1 MKIGFYESD
10 ITPPLGIFMP
20 GHGRWLYG
28 SDVYDKIYAKAV
40 AFESLGECAVII
52 SVDSLCPTEDVYEKV
67 TERITKLSGISK
79 EHISLHFTHTHWGA
93 PLYGETIMGIR
104 EDAAYVDVCYRI
116 IADTAVL
123 AYRRMTEAEGYFE
136 VGNVEGIAFNRD
148 YVMEDGTV
156 ITYGTNGK
164 AVKEMF
170 GPTDTSLPL
179 IKFFKDGKPIGA
191 LINFALHQCC
201 GDHDCITGDYS
212 SVLSKKLKE
221 KYGENFV
228 SVFTAGTCGD
238 INHLNTNHVPWDE
251 FRYREIGEIMA
262 NEVIRMINGNGGEAI
277 GEGISL
283 AEDTVYIDKRMPTDE
298 YTRLRAKELIENDKY
313 YANINSSFLRI
324 RSLVLANSLYSNPSA
339 AKQMPLI
346 LKAFK
351 IGNVCLYS
359 MPGEVFVKF
368 GLRLKKE
375 SPIKNSI
382 VLELS
387 NSLLGYVPT
396 PESFG
401 ENCDLYEA
409 NLTYKTIIPE
419 GGDIMVDKLLL
430 LGEKLIKGENK

>member
-28 SDVYDKIYAKAV
+28 SDVYDKIYAKAI
-40 AFESLGECAVII
+40 AIESQGEYAIII
-52 SVDSLCPTEDVYEKV
+52 SVDSVSPTEDVYEKV
-67 TERITKLSGISK
+67 TERITKLSGIPK
-79 EHISLHFTHTHWGA
+79 ERISLHFTHTHWGA

-104 EDAAYVDVCYRI
+104 EDAAYVDVCYRL

-123 AYRRMTEAEGYFE
+123 AYRRMAEANGVFE
-136 VGNVEGIAFNRD
+136 VGCVEGVAFSRD

-156 ITYGTNGK
+156 ITYGSNGK
-164 AVKEMF
+164 KVKEMF

-179 IKFFKDGKPIGA
+179 IKFFRDGKPVGA

-212 SVLSKKLKE
+212 SIISKKLKE
-221 KYGENFV
+221 KYGEAFV

-238 INHLNTNHVPWDE
+238 INHLNTNLVPWDE
-251 FRYREIGEIMA
+251 FRYREIGEIISH
-262 NEVIRMINGNGGEAI
+262 EIIRMFDEGGGEDI
-277 GEGISL
+277 GEGVSL
-283 AEDTVYIDKRMPTDE
+283 AEETIFIDKRIATDE

-324 RSLVLANSLYSNPSA
+324 RSLILANTLQSNPDA
-339 AKQMPLI
+339 TKQIKII

-351 IGNVCLYS
+351 IGNVCLYF
-359 MPGEVFVKF
+359 MPGEIFVKF

-375 SPIKNSI
+375 SPIKNSMVI
-382 VLELS
+382 ELS
-387 NSLLGYVPT
+387 NSHLGYVPT
-396 PESFG
+396 PEAFG

-409 NLTYKTIIPE
+409 NLTYKSIIPE
-419 GGDIMVDKLLL
+419 GGDIMIDKLIE
-430 LGEKLIKGENK
+430 LGNKLK

>member
-10 ITPPLGIFMP
+10 ITPPLGVFMP

-28 SDVYDKIYAKAV
+28 SDVYDKIYAKAI
-40 AFESLGECAVII
+40 AFESYGECAII
-52 SVDSLCPTEDVYEKV
+52 VSVDSLSPPEDIYDKV
-67 TERITKLSGISK
+67 TSRITELSGIPK
-79 EHISLHFTHTHWGA
+79 EKVSLHFTHTHWGA

-123 AYRRMTEAEGYFE
+123 AYRRMVETEGYFE
-136 VGNVEGIAFNRD
+136 VGVVEGVAFNRD

-156 ITYGTNGK
+156 ITYGSNGK

-179 IKFFKDGKPIGA
+179 IKFFRDGKPCGA

-212 SVLSKKLKE
+212 SILSKKLKE
-221 KYGENFV
+221 KYGESFV

-238 INHLNTNHVPWDE
+238 INHLNTNLVPWDE

-262 NEVIRMINGNGGEAI
+262 REVIRMIDGGGGENI
-277 GEGISL
+277 GEGIAL
-283 AEDTVYIDKRMPTDE
+283 AEETIFIDKRIPTDE

-324 RSLVLANSLYSNPSA
+324 RSLILANTLHSNPKA
-339 AKQMPLI
+339 MKQMEII

-359 MPGEVFVKF
+359 MPGEIFVNY

-375 SPIKNSI
+375 SPFKNSI
-382 VLELS
+382 ILELS
-387 NSLLGYVPT
+387 NSHLGYIPT
-396 PESFG
+396 PEAFG
-401 ENCDLYEA
+401 ENCDLYET
-409 NLTYKTIIPE
+409 NLTYKSIIPE
-419 GGDIMVDKLLL
+419 GGNIMVDKLLE
-430 LGEKLIKGENK
+430 LGEKLIQGENK